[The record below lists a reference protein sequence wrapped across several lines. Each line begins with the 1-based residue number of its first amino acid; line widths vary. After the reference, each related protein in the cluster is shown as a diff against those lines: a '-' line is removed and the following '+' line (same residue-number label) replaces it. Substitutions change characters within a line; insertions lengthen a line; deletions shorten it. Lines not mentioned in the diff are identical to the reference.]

1 MYLISIFKYLLS
13 FILKPR
19 AVSELRLSLYPNKI
33 DSFYYDRKK
42 KMKIARVK
50 ASWIPSISADVVS
63 QNVVVVDE
71 TNAVELVNAE
81 LSAEATETIF
91 EVPEKTSVTISVNC
105 SDGTFTSDSVSL
117 TFSVADLTAPLPP
130 AGLVAEIIE
139 VFDDGAEEV

>member
-1 MYLISIFKYLLS
+1 
-13 FILKPR
+13 
-19 AVSELRLSLYPNKI
+19 
-33 DSFYYDRKK
+33 
-42 KMKIARVK
+42 MKIARVK
-50 ASWIPSISADVVS
+50 ASWIPSVSTDVVS

-71 TNAVELVNAE
+71 TNGVELVNAE

-91 EVPEKTSVTISVNC
+91 EVPEKTSVTISVSC

-139 VFDDGAEEV
+139 VFEDGTPEG

>member
-1 MYLISIFKYLLS
+1 MYLISILKYLLS
-13 FILKPR
+13 FIFKPR
-19 AVSELRLSLYPNKI
+19 TVSVLKLSLYPNKI
-33 DSFYYDRKK
+33 DSFYYNKEK
-42 KMKIARVK
+42 QMKIAKVK
-50 ASWIPSISADVVS
+50 ASWITSISADVVS

-71 TNAVELVNAE
+71 TNGVELVNAE

-91 EVPEKTSVTISVNC
+91 EVPEKTSVTISVSC

-139 VFDDGAEEV
+139 VFEDGTPEG

>member
-1 MYLISIFKYLLS
+1 MYLISILKYLLS
-13 FILKPR
+13 FIFKPR
-19 AVSELRLSLYPNKI
+19 TVSVLRLSLYPNKI
-33 DSFYYDRKK
+33 DSFYYNKEK
-42 KMKIARVK
+42 QMKIARVK
-50 ASWIPSISADVVS
+50 ATWIPSVSTDVVS

-81 LSAEATETIF
+81 LSSEATETIF
-91 EVPEKTSVTISVNC
+91 EVPEKTSVTISVSC

-139 VFDDGAEEV
+139 VFDDGTQEG